1 MGLEKIDSLLES
13 LRQVHS
19 VGEPAVEAASSMQD
33 FEKRMFDAMYDV
45 TLANGRVLKLP
56 KSPDGEVDWKKI
68 GSAIHNGIEQFLHDL
83 I

>member
-1 MGLEKIDSLLES
+1 
-13 LRQVHS
+13 
-19 VGEPAVEAASSMQD
+19 MQD